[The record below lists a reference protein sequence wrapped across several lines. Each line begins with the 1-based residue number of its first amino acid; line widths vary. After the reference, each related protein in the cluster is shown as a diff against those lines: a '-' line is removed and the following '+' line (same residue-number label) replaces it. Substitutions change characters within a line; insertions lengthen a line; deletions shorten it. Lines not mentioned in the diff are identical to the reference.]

1 MHSHSLFFQKRTVS
15 ICCACILLVVL
26 IAGVLPY
33 LSFPAAAAEVVSTG
47 SCGDNLTY
55 TLSGDGVLTISGTGP
70 MVNYN
75 SSTRPW
81 ASYVNDIKSVIIED
95 GVTTISHYAFYQTFI
110 VSVEIPA
117 SVTSLGY
124 ASFMSSSLAEVY
136 FLGSSLPSM
145 DEAFSTSRSSAL
157 YAMYIL
163 PEYYDSIV
171 SSYVPGYSNFSY
183 YFCKFGETLSFE
195 SKKLSDFLVSSSDD
209 QITKVFQ
216 LNCVPYS
223 SSTSYSLSFFDNHK
237 QESLGASYTGTLK
250 PYDKVFQVSD
260 LTEFA
265 NSFDVTA
272 SYTYTINKQSSYKGS
287 ARLFLHYFDA
297 DGNHISCS
305 NASSAYDYLYSGT
318 RTVSVSLSD
327 LIFPVGTEY
336 VYFYFSTHTF
346 SGLTVSSLSFDLEM
360 TVYSD
365 PPTPPPTPVVNSS
378 YAAAYSYN
386 VGAAAEALEVTISPV
401 SDGEVACQWYVNTVN
416 STTGGTPI
424 DGAEANFYRPTLDFL
439 GTRYYYLEVTN
450 TLNGLTV
457 TVYSNVCAITVSVV
471 PPKLPTVTSHF
482 AQSYT
487 YKIGDAAAELVV
499 SATVADDGVLSYQW
513 YVFEYTGSSADN
525 YEPIPGA
532 TSTNYQ
538 PVLDFVG
545 TRYYMCAV
553 TNTLS
558 DLTVSVDSNSVMI
571 TVKPVSY
578 TLQAGQYECKSMVAG
593 GATVFVP
600 LAAWPDALDNTVN
613 LMFRSGGQSFTQFS
627 YKYDLIGSHSS
638 YSIYYGSIKAYA
650 YETAANPAGFT
661 FDAYSLLFLEA
672 DQVVPTE
679 FYEWFVSCFEYSGA
693 DEELPTYSTII
704 DIYDNAGTTLLHTF
718 LFTGEGISPVVY
730 GFVQLDG
737 LKLMLDSGL
746 SYDWSELPED
756 EEFLGFSTRTNATAA
771 WFIPDETFTLGGQP
785 ETAHFELYLV
795 FNTSVPVDKEYQSG
809 ILGWLERIWD
819 VCSETFMW
827 SDKLYHKAEDMADE
841 LAPSVQEKQVKGF
854 LGIIDF
860 SGIGDFFKSAYEGM
874 SDFFGLG
881 SLLTGEDSP
890 FAWLKE

>member
-1 MHSHSLFFQKRTVS
+1 MHSLSLFSHKRTVS
-15 ICCACILLVVL
+15 ICCACILLAALFV
-26 IAGVLPY
+26 GVLPF
-33 LSFPAAAAEVVSTG
+33 LSFTVNAADAVYQVRGVWVFNDSLDFSIPNQFVISVNFTSNGLSFVSFYYNQFWSSFYYLDGPDYQGSSNPQVAYQVSSIIGAVNGWQDTAWQTVDFGSSYQEVPEDFYNFLISNATHIVTPEDPVFQTNLSPSYSFSVGVAASPLSVSASIT
-47 SCGDNLTY
+47 D
-55 TLSGDGVLTISGTGP
+55 DGVL
-70 MVNYN
+70 
-75 SSTRPW
+75 
-81 ASYVNDIKSVIIED
+81 SY
-95 GVTTISHYAFYQTFI
+95 
-110 VSVEIPA
+110 
-117 SVTSLGY
+117 
-124 ASFMSSSLAEVY
+124 
-136 FLGSSLPSM
+136 
-145 DEAFSTSRSSAL
+145 
-157 YAMYIL
+157 
-163 PEYYDSIV
+163 
-171 SSYVPGYSNFSY
+171 
-183 YFCKFGETLSFE
+183 
-195 SKKLSDFLVSSSDD
+195 
-209 QITKVFQ
+209 
-216 LNCVPYS
+216 
-223 SSTSYSLSFFDNHK
+223 
-237 QESLGASYTGTLK
+237 
-250 PYDKVFQVSD
+250 
-260 LTEFA
+260 
-265 NSFDVTA
+265 
-272 SYTYTINKQSSYKGS
+272 
-287 ARLFLHYFDA
+287 
-297 DGNHISCS
+297 
-305 NASSAYDYLYSGT
+305 
-318 RTVSVSLSD
+318 
-327 LIFPVGTEY
+327 
-336 VYFYFSTHTF
+336 
-346 SGLTVSSLSFDLEM
+346 
-360 TVYSD
+360 
-365 PPTPPPTPVVNSS
+365 
-378 YAAAYSYN
+378 
-386 VGAAAEALEVTISPV
+386 
-401 SDGEVACQWYVNTVN
+401 QWYENTTN

-424 DGAEANFYRPTLDFL
+424 SGATSASYTPSTDTI
-439 GTRYYYLEVTN
+439 GTKYYYCTVTN
-450 TLNGLTV
+450 TLGEDTS

-532 TSTNYQ
+532 TSVNYQ

-558 DLTVSVDSNSVMI
+558 NLTVSVDSNSVMI

-650 YETAANPAGFT
+650 YETVANPAGFT

-679 FYEWFVSCFEYSGA
+679 FYDWFVSCFEYSGA